1 MVKSCHGAAP
11 SSLLC
16 GLARLL
22 WLDPTFGVISRCLC
36 VYTYIPIDKKTCG
49 FGRLLL
55 LAVLKGLCR
64 LWRPTDATN
73 TSIPKQT
80 AAYEDDKAPRT
91 SMTLAAFL
99 LRYYDPKR
107 LRTVWRRVALRDEAR
122 EFVHGSAL
130 SASSAAGIRNPAPT
144 ACFAW
149 LPHAL
154 DLPLLLLATTIT
166 TCCSTREGVVS
177 DTLVVLQLLPSL
189 ELYFGRKHSFASI
202 RSINFQD
209 VLFQYRRLN
218 AFQSE

>member
-1 MVKSCHGAAP
+1 MALGSCCFWGSPRVFPGGCEQLMPHI
-11 SSLLC
+11 LRC
-16 GLARLL
+16 RR
-22 WLDPTFGVISRCLC
+22 DPQHAGGPCL
-36 VYTYIPIDKKTCG
+36 I
-49 FGRLLL
+49 
-55 LAVLKGLCR
+55 
-64 LWRPTDATN
+64 
-73 TSIPKQT
+73 
-80 AAYEDDKAPRT
+80 
-91 SMTLAAFL
+91 L

-107 LRTVWRRVALRDEAR
+107 LRTVWMRVVLRDEVR
-122 EFVHGSAL
+122 EFVLGSAL
-130 SASSAAGIRNPAPT
+130 SASTAAGVANPAPT
-144 ACFAW
+144 RCFAW

>member
-36 VYTYIPIDKKTCG
+36 VYTYIPIDEKTCG

-80 AAYEDDKAPRT
+80 AACEDDKAPRT

-99 LRYYDPKR
+99 LRDYDPKR
-107 LRTVWRRVALRDEAR
+107 LRTVWRRVALRHEVR
-122 EFVHGSAL
+122 EFAPGSAL
-130 SASSAAGIRNPAPT
+130 SASSAAGVRPGPSADSMLRMVAACLGSTAP
-144 ACFAW
+144 
-149 LPHAL
+149 
-154 DLPLLLLATTIT
+154 
-166 TCCSTREGVVS
+166 STRHTVNH
-177 DTLVVLQLLPSL
+177 LLFNS
-189 ELYFGRKHSFASI
+189 
-202 RSINFQD
+202 
-209 VLFQYRRLN
+209 
-218 AFQSE
+218 